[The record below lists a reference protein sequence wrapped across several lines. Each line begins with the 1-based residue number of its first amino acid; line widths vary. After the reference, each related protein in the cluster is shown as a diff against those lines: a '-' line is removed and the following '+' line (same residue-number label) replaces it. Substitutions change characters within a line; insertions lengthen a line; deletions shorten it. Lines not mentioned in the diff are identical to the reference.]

1 MKFTNGYWLMRDG
14 VDALFARDAYELHP
28 DPAQET
34 ISVLAP
40 TRPIAERAN
49 TLNQPAFHVELST
62 PIEGVIRVRATHWRG
77 GPQGI
82 GFPIAQDEPGGRN
95 YVHITTHGDG
105 DGETGERGATAALS
119 SGGLTAT
126 VVKGPEWNLMFTDE
140 RGNALTRSQ
149 GKSLARFAL
158 NELANVSA
166 EPVGE
171 FGVTRTGLANA

>member
-82 GFPIAQDEPGGRN
+82 GFPIAQDEPGGRD

-105 DGETGERGATAALS
+105 DGETGERGEL
-119 SGGLTAT
+119 GRPDRHRGQ
-126 VVKGPEWNLMFTDE
+126 GP
-140 RGNALTRSQ
+140 R
-149 GKSLARFAL
+149 
-158 NELANVSA
+158 V
-166 EPVGE
+166 EPHVH
-171 FGVTRTGLANA
+171 R

>member
-14 VDALFARDAYELHP
+14 VDALFARVASELPP

-82 GFPIAQDEPGGRN
+82 GFPIAQDEPGGR
-95 YVHITTHGDG
+95 D
-105 DGETGERGATAALS
+105 
-119 SGGLTAT
+119 
-126 VVKGPEWNLMFTDE
+126 
-140 RGNALTRSQ
+140 
-149 GKSLARFAL
+149 FAL
-158 NELANVSA
+158 NKLANVSA

-171 FGVTRTGLANA
+171 FGVTRTGLANDESRTFTSIQLSLGVGETVYG